1 MTPRHHVPEEILLD
15 YASGTLAQPF
25 AVLVASHLALC
36 PSCRDELNMLESLAG
51 NLLSGLD
58 KGTCDAGLLG
68 RTLARIDELP
78 PSARQEAGAEKT
90 PNGDPR
96 LPQPL
101 RGIISKPLQNLAWKG
116 IGGFR
121 QAEVPSKVEGCVS
134 RLMRIRGG
142 TAMPRHS
149 HGGLELTLVFAGG
162 FSDENGH
169 YLRGDI
175 SAADPT
181 IEHRPIADDGEEC
194 LCLAVSETPPRLTGP
209 FGMFLNP
216 FLNA

>member
-1 MTPRHHVPEEILLD
+1 
-15 YASGTLAQPF
+15 
-25 AVLVASHLALC
+25 
-36 PSCRDELNMLESLAG
+36 MLESLAG
-51 NLLSGLD
+51 NFLSELD
-58 KGTCDAGLLG
+58 KGPFDDGLLG
-68 RTLARIDELP
+68 RTLAQIDELP
-78 PSARQEAGAEKT
+78 PAAHDDPIAEKM
-90 PNGDPR
+90 PSGDPR

-101 RGIISKPLQNLAWKG
+101 RGIISKPLQELAWKG
-116 IGGFR
+116 IGGFH
-121 QAEVPSKVEGCVS
+121 QTAVPSKVEGYVS

-169 YLRGDI
+169 YLRGDV

-181 IEHRPIADDGEEC
+181 VEHRPIADEGEDC
-194 LCLAVSETPPRLTGP
+194 LCLAVSETAPRLTGP
-209 FGMFLNP
+209 LGVILNP